1 MFILEEPY
9 VSDLMIK
16 TLKENNFEVFK
27 NDFAKDFDLNFT
39 DVITNKV
46 YSNSENSI
54 DLVLK
59 DQNSSLSKIIEIC
72 KDKSLF
78 REKLSDIYPNF
89 FYKNVPFDELETIS
103 NLPFPVIIKPSVGF
117 LSLGVHKVK
126 TSDEWKNTV
135 KLLKEEVKTFKKL
148 FPEKVLNSNNFII
161 EEVIEGN
168 EYAIDAYYDKN
179 GKPVIID
186 IFKHPFASDGDVSDR
201 IYLTSKKIIMDNF
214 KDFQNLLVVLGEK
227 LNLKNFPLHIEVR
240 KNDKEVIP
248 IEINPMR
255 FAGWCTTD
263 TAYYAYGI
271 NVYEYFEN
279 DLVPNWDEILKNKGD
294 ETYYFAMA
302 ETPADIDKNN
312 IKFDYDAFKLNFS
325 NILEFREID
334 YKKKPLFAI
343 LFGYVT
349 DNMEIEKILK
359 LNTSDYIK

>member
-89 FYKNVPFDELETIS
+89 FYKNVRFDELETVD

-135 KLLKEEVKTFKKL
+135 KLLKEEVKTFKTL

-161 EEVIEGN
+161 EEVIEGE

-263 TAYYAYGI
+263 AAYYAYGI
-271 NVYEYFEN
+271 NVYEYFEKE
-279 DLVPNWDEILKNKGD
+279 LVPNWDEILKNKGD

-312 IKFDYDAFKLNFS
+312 MKFDYDAFKLNFS

-349 DNMEIEKILK
+349 DKKEIEKILK